1 MPGQI
6 LSDPQIIQP
15 YLSDE
20 SKVTGQAQS
29 ISFPESE
36 AEIREILLAIQQ
48 AHQTLTVQGART
60 GITGGA
66 VPTGGHILNLSKLN
80 RITGIAW
87 DAKHEC
93 FLLSVQPGVQL
104 NQLNKAIAEK
114 SFDTSSWNAQAQS
127 AFRRFQQN
135 GAWFLPA
142 DITETTASIGGMVS
156 TNASGARSYRYGS
169 MRRHV
174 VGLRLLLAN
183 GKSLTLRRGEQ
194 FAQGRQFTLRLDDGS
209 QITGQLPAYHMP
221 QVKNASGYYV
231 HENMDLIDLFI
242 GSEGTL
248 GIVTKITLAL
258 APQPG
263 FTWGTMAFFTN
274 EQNALAYVHTLKSL
288 PQSEQPIAI
297 EYFDQACLALIRNE
311 QEQLHAHQSI
321 PALNPTAQS
330 AIYTEF
336 TAESLPKRDEAINRL
351 ADLLN
356 AAGGDEHATWL
367 ALSRQDLEKLMSFR
381 HAIPESINRII
392 AERKRQHP
400 NLTKLGSDMAVP
412 DDKLDWVMRLYEDTL
427 AQVGLEALK
436 FGHIG
441 DNHLHVNILPHNE
454 SEYAQGKQLFE
465 QWARE
470 VVAAGGTVSAEHGIG
485 KLKHALLAELYSAQA
500 LEEMRALKRC
510 FDPQGLL
517 NPGNMFP
524 LEA

>member
-1 MPGQI
+1 MPVQI

-20 SKVTGQAQS
+20 SKVTGQAES
-29 ISFPESE
+29 ISFPECE
-36 AEIREILLAIQQ
+36 AEIREVLFAVRQ
-48 AHQTLTVQGART
+48 AYQTLTVQGART

-80 RITGIAW
+80 RITGMGWNAVR
-87 DAKHEC
+87 KC

-114 SFDTSSWNAQAQS
+114 SFDTSGWSAQAQS
-127 AFRRFQQN
+127 ALRRFQQS

-156 TNASGARSYRYGS
+156 TNASGAKSYRYGS

-174 VGLRLLLAN
+174 LGLRLLLAN
-183 GKSLTLRRGEQ
+183 GKSLSLRRGEQ
-194 FAQGRQFTLRLDDGS
+194 FAQGRRFTLRLDDGS
-209 QITGQLPAYHMP
+209 QIAGQLPAYQMP

-248 GIVTKITLAL
+248 GIVTEVTLAL

-263 FTWGTMAFFTN
+263 FTWGMMAFFTR
-274 EQNALAYVHTLKSL
+274 EQNALAYVHALRPL
-288 PQSEQPIAI
+288 PQAEQPIAI
-297 EYFDQACLALIRNE
+297 EFFDQACLALIHSE
-311 QEQLHAHQSI
+311 QEQLHAHQNI
-321 PALNPTAQS
+321 PALNPAAQS

-336 TAESLPKRDEAINRL
+336 TAESLPERDEAINQV

-356 AAGGDEHATWL
+356 AAGGDEQATWL
-367 ALSRQDLEKLMSFR
+367 ALSRQDLEKLVSFR

-392 AERKRQHP
+392 AERKRQYP

-412 DDKLDWVMRLYEDTL
+412 DDKLDWVIKLYEDTL
-427 AQVGLEALK
+427 TQTGLEALK

-441 DNHLHVNILPHNE
+441 DNHLHVNILPRNE
-454 SEYAQGKQLFE
+454 AEYTQGKQLFE

-470 VVAAGGTVSAEHGIG
+470 IVAAGGTVSAEHGIG
-485 KLKHALLAELYSAQA
+485 KLKHALLAELYDAQA
-500 LEEMRALKRC
+500 LNEMRAFKRC

>member
-1 MPGQI
+1 MPVQI

-15 YLSDE
+15 YLIDE

-29 ISFPESE
+29 ISFPECE
-36 AEIREILLAIQQ
+36 AEIREVLLTVRQ
-48 AHQTLTVQGART
+48 AHQTLTMQGART

-80 RITGIAW
+80 RITGMGW
-87 DAKHEC
+87 DAERKC

-114 SFDTSSWNAQAQS
+114 SFDTTGWSAQAQS
-127 AFRRFQQN
+127 ALRRFQQS

-156 TNASGARSYRYGS
+156 TNASGAKSYRYGS
-169 MRRHV
+169 MRQHV
-174 VGLRLLLAN
+174 LGLRLLLAN
-183 GKSLTLRRGEQ
+183 GKSLSLRRGEQ
-194 FAQGRQFTLRLDDGS
+194 FAQGRQFALRLDDGS
-209 QITGQLPAYHMP
+209 QITGQLPAYRMP

-248 GIVTKITLAL
+248 GIVTEVTLAL
-258 APQPG
+258 ALQPN
-263 FTWGTMAFFTN
+263 FTWEMMAFFTS
-274 EQNALAYVHTLKSL
+274 EQNALAYVHALRAL
-288 PQSEQPIAI
+288 PQAEQPAAI
-297 EYFDQACLALIRNE
+297 EFFDQACLALIRSE
-311 QEQLHAHQSI
+311 QEQLHAHQNI
-321 PALNPTAQS
+321 PALSPAAQS

-336 TAESLPKRDEAINRL
+336 TSESLIDRDEAINRV

-356 AAGGDEHATWL
+356 AGGGDEQATWL
-367 ALSRQDLEKLMSFR
+367 ALSRQDLEKLVAFR

-412 DDKLDWVMRLYEDTL
+412 NDKLDWVMKLYEETL
-427 AQVGLEALK
+427 TQTGLEALK

-465 QWARE
+465 HWARE

-485 KLKHALLAELYSAQA
+485 KLKHALLAELYGAPA
-500 LEEMRALKRC
+500 LDEMRALKRC

-517 NPGNMFP
+517 NPGNMFS